1 MSVSPQTVPKRHHAF
16 QSTGAYEFPALNA
29 EQRTP
34 TAISSASIVQGGH
47 ESLAAARGQQHGDQP
62 SDRHGTE
69 HVHWEAYSRWWRMVN
84 DRAMVWAYSK
94 QADHRPN
101 GWAED
106 VKAHIRTRSETWS
119 DVSADTVEHALS
131 FVDALPPGTVEPN
144 VEPTPQGEIDFAW
157 DNGDRTFGVVV
168 EPSGELGFAGMYD
181 KVNLY
186 GNVPW
191 NNKNDLPEFVMIG
204 IRWVHGND
212 L

>member
-1 MSVSPQTVPKRHHAF
+1 
-16 QSTGAYEFPALNA
+16 
-29 EQRTP
+29 
-34 TAISSASIVQGGH
+34 
-47 ESLAAARGQQHGDQP
+47 
-62 SDRHGTE
+62 
-69 HVHWEAYSRWWRMVN
+69 MVN
-84 DRAMVWAYSK
+84 DRAMVWVYSK

-131 FVDALPPGTVEPN
+131 FVDALPPGTGEPN